1 MDLVIPLIEE
11 SLVTP
16 AKEHFE
22 EEGLILSVCGLCRVL
37 KADVQMADKLASY
50 DITISANA

>member
-22 EEGLILSVCGLCRVL
+22 EEGLLL
-37 KADVQMADKLASY
+37 
-50 DITISANA
+50 